1 MTDDLPARYHP
12 ETTPERTAT
21 IAGVP
26 ITIAAM
32 FAIAM
37 IILALI
43 GAGATLANVSWSESY
58 WLWLVPVF
66 GVICTAAAFMR
77 TGTLDRTV
85 IRQVLHWLAVG
96 IAIAIDFNF
105 FRRSGEQTSITTS
118 LSSMLL
124 LALGC
129 LLAGIHLE
137 WSFALVGILLLATA
151 YTVAVA
157 QEYMAIVI
165 ILGLLLIAVV
175 LIGQHL
181 VRKWMR

>member
-1 MTDDLPARYHP
+1 MSLT
-12 ETTPERTAT
+12 
-21 IAGVP
+21 V
-26 ITIAAM
+26 AAI
-32 FAIAM
+32 FAVAM
-37 IILALI
+37 MVLALI
-43 GAGATLANVSWSESY
+43 GAGVTLANVSWAEKY

-66 GVICTAAAFMR
+66 GLICTLAAWMR

-96 IAIAIDFNF
+96 VTIAIDFSF
-105 FRRSGEQTSITTS
+105 FRRSGEQTSIATR

-137 WSFALVGILLLATA
+137 WMFALVGLLLLATA
-151 YTVAVA
+151 IVVARRAGIYGAGVPDRA
-157 QEYMAIVI
+157 
-165 ILGLLLIAVV
+165 LLIAVV
-175 LIGQHL
+175 LVGQHF